1 MTVQQRVREGGI
13 RESKICV
20 CACVH
25 AYRIFYVVCVEGMEE
40 EDENKLIYAWL

>member
-13 RESKICV
+13 RESKIYV

-25 AYRIFYVVCVEGMEE
+25 AYQIFQVMLCVWRGWKKKVKI
-40 EDENKLIYAWL
+40 N